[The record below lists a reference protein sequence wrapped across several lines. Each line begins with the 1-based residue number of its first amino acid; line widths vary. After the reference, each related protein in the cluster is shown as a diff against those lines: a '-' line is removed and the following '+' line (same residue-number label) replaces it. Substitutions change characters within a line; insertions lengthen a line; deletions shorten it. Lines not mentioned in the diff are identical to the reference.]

1 MAISNYDEL
10 RVAISEYARREGDPT
25 FPVDNFISLA
35 EADFRPFIKHYMNE
49 KAVKIDNVT
58 DFIEFPVDMVAPR
71 AVRIGSITPTLVS
84 PYSPSIYPNQIGYF
98 QEGNG
103 YRLVREDYQPVT
115 VTLIYHG
122 SVPALSPTNPTNWLI
137 ARFPQVYLSGA
148 LIYAHRWL
156 DDVESEQLE
165 KQSLA
170 EAMGRIDE
178 DNRNVQRGG
187 NAVIT
192 EGVLW

>member
-10 RVAISEYARREGDPT
+10 RVAISEYARREGDPS
-25 FPVDNFISLA
+25 FPVDNFIALA
-35 EADFRPFIKHYMNE
+35 EADFRPFIKHYMSE
-49 KAVKIDNVT
+49 KVATLSDVT
-58 DFIEFPVDMVAPR
+58 DYVTFPNDMVAPR
-71 AVRIGSITPTLVS
+71 ALRVGNVTPKQVS

-103 YRLVREDYQPVT
+103 YRLLREDYNPVNA
-115 VTLIYHG
+115 TLIYHA

-156 DDVESEQLE
+156 DDVEAEQLE

-170 EAMGRIDE
+170 EALGRVDE
-178 DNRNVQRGG
+178 DNRNMQRGG
-187 NAVIT
+187 NAIIT
-192 EGVLW
+192 EGVQW